1 MDIRDLYKDT
11 KEIVDFDCFD
21 GTRAYLKGENLNDLA
36 VLEIGRTQF
45 LYSPSA
51 KETYRIISDIPQDSD
66 EGKAVIIKPNDDL
79 LDVLELMY
87 YTIEPDFLHMQPPT
101 IKTSE
106 ISKLLNSE
114 EDDYCYY
121 ENEDEKSIREFLI
134 HDGVFAYPVH
144 DGGFYGKCCDD
155 NEVFGVF
162 EFKGKNYCV
171 QSDEKRVYELNRDCY
186 SDRILEGNNKDDNYK
201 GILVEGKRVE
211 DTDLVKLVLDAC
223 AHIRINPCIMKK

>member
-101 IKTSE
+101 IKTSKILE
-106 ISKLLNSE
+106 VLKSNS
-114 EDDYCYY
+114 DDLFSCNYDD
-121 ENEDEKSIREFLI
+121 EDENWKREFLI
-134 HDGVFAYPVH
+134 HNEVFAYPVH
-144 DGGFYGKCCDD
+144 DGGFYGRHCDD
-155 NEVFGVF
+155 EEVFGVVEF
-162 EFKGKNYCV
+162 EGKNYCV
-171 QSDEKRVYELNRDCY
+171 QSETGKVYGYNYDW
-186 SDRILEGNNKDDNYK
+186 DDNYRGK
-201 GILVEGKRVE
+201 LVEAKRVE

-223 AHIRINPCIMKK
+223 AHIRINPCLKK